1 MNFRALRTT
10 GLALIFGLGFSG
22 LASAQ
27 PQQGGQPPQGGGQP
41 PAAGQQQPPVE
52 TDFSD
57 SELQSFVDVQGDL
70 QAVRQ
75 EYTELLE
82 ATEDP
87 AEAQSLQEEAS
98 QEMVEVL
105 ESSELNVETYNQIAM
120 ALQQDQELL
129 ERVQEMMN

>member
-1 MNFRALRTT
+1 MNLRAIRTT
-10 GLALIFGLGFSG
+10 GLALILGLGFSG
-22 LASAQ
+22 IASA
-27 PQQGGQPPQGGGQP
+27 QPPQGGGQP
-41 PAAGQQQPPVE
+41 PAAGQQQPSVE
-52 TDFSD
+52 TNFSD
-57 SELQSFVDVQGDL
+57 AELQSFVDVQGDL
-70 QAVRQ
+70 QAVRE

-105 ESSELNVETYNQIAM
+105 ESSELDVETYNQIAM

-129 ERVQEMMN
+129 QRVQEMMN

>member
-1 MNFRALRTT
+1 MNFRAIKTA
-10 GLALIFGLGFSG
+10 GLALVLGLGFSG
-22 LASAQ
+22 VASAQ
-27 PQQGGQPPQGGGQP
+27 APQGG
-41 PAAGQQQPPVE
+41 AGQQQIE

-70 QAVRQ
+70 QSVRQ

-105 ESSELNVETYNQIAM
+105 ESSDLNVETYNQIAM

-129 ERVQEMMN
+129 QRVQQMMN